1 MSDNEKKKGKAPIKT
16 LARTLGFVIKSY
28 PVHCVIVL
36 ICIVVT
42 ALVTARGTMFSKE
55 LISDYIQPMLDG
67 TLSLDKGFRD
77 LGIKMIFIILT
88 YGAGVLST
96 FLMNR
101 LMVYVTQ
108 GTLKI
113 VRDTLFEHMEKLPLS
128 YFDKNER
135 GDIMSIYTND
145 TDTLRQLISQSVPNM
160 ISNVSTVV
168 TVLISMIILSPL
180 LTLTAL
186 IVVTCAVIITRAL
199 ASRSAKYFR
208 GRQKN
213 IGEVN
218 AFIEETVEGQ
228 RVVKVFTHEEKILEA
243 FDEKNERLYD
253 STRLANG
260 LANVV
265 MPIMGNLGYLNYV
278 IVAVVGGFLAINKV
292 GGFQIA
298 ALIPFLQFT
307 RQFNM
312 PISQFSQQLNS
323 IIMALAGAERIFGL
337 LDEPIEED
345 QGYVTLVNAKEDENG
360 NLTECEERTGI
371 WAWKH
376 PHSADGSVTY
386 TRLRGDIVFEGV
398 DFGYTPEKTVLHDI
412 NLYAHPGEK
421 IAFVGAT
428 GAGKTTI
435 TNLINRFYDIQ
446 NGKIRYDGINIQ
458 KIKKADLRRSLGV
471 VLQDTHLFSGTVA
484 DNIRYG
490 KLDATDE
497 EVHAAAKLAGADY
510 FISHLPKGYDTEI
523 SGDGANL
530 SQGQRQLIAI
540 ARAAVAD
547 PPVLILDEATSS
559 IDTRTEAIVQRGMD
573 SLMEGRTVFVIAH
586 RLSTVKNS
594 SVIMVLANGRII
606 ERGSHDSLLE
616 DKGVYYTL
624 YTGNKAKETNQ

>member
-1 MSDNEKKKGKAPIKT
+1 MSDNRAKKSKAPLKT
-16 LARTLGFVIKSY
+16 LGRTLGFVIKNY
-28 PVHCVIVL
+28 PVHCVVVLVCIIVS
-36 ICIVVT
+36 
-42 ALVTARGTMFSKE
+42 AMVTARGTMFTKE
-55 LISDYIQPMLDG
+55 LINDYIQPMLDG
-67 TLSLDKGFRD
+67 DLSSDVGFRE
-77 LGIKMIFIILT
+77 LGHRILLIALM
-88 YGAGVLST
+88 YAAGVFAT
-96 FLMNR
+96 FLLNR

-113 VRDTLFEHMEKLPLS
+113 IRDTLFEHMEKLPIS
-128 YFDKNER
+128 YFDRNER

-160 ISNVSTVV
+160 ISNVSTVI
-168 TVLISMIILSPL
+168 TVLTSMIILSPL

-186 IVVTCAVIITRAL
+186 VVVAVATAITRML
-199 ASRSAKYFR
+199 AGKSAKYFR
-208 GRQKN
+208 KRQKN

-228 RVVKVFTHEEKILEA
+228 RVVKVFTHEEKIMEA

-278 IVAVVGGFLAINKV
+278 VVAIVGGYLAVAGVGGFS
-292 GGFQIA
+292 IA
-298 ALIPFLQFT
+298 SLVPFLQFT

-323 IIMALAGAERIFGL
+323 IIMALAGAERIFAL
-337 LDEPIEED
+337 LDAPVEED
-345 QGYVTLVNAKEDENG
+345 QGYVTLVNARENEDG
-360 NLTECEERTGI
+360 TLTECEERTGV

-376 PHSADGSVTY
+376 PHSADGTVTY
-386 TRLRGDIVFEGV
+386 TRLRGDIVFEHV
-398 DFGYTPEKTVLHDI
+398 DFGYVPEKTVLHDI
-412 NLYAHPGEK
+412 SLYARPGEK

-458 KIKKADLRRSLGV
+458 KIRKSDLRRSLGV
-471 VLQDTHLFSGTVA
+471 VLQDTHLFTGTVA

-510 FISHLPKGYDTEI
+510 FISHLPNGYDTEI
-523 SGDGANL
+523 TGDGANL

-594 SVIMVLANGRII
+594 SVIMVLSDGRII

-616 DKGVYYTL
+616 DRGVYYTL
-624 YTGNKAKETNQ
+624 YTGNKK

>member
-1 MSDNEKKKGKAPIKT
+1 MSDNATKKGKAPLKT

-28 PVHCVIVL
+28 PVHCVVVL
-36 ICIVVT
+36 ICIIVT
-42 ALVTARGTMFSKE
+42 AIVTARGTMFSKE
-55 LISDYIQPMLDG
+55 LINDFIQPMLDG
-67 TLSLDKGFRD
+67 TLPQDKGFRD

-108 GTLKI
+108 GTLRI
-113 VRDTLFEHMEKLPLS
+113 IRDTLFEHMEKLPIS

-168 TVLISMIILSPL
+168 TVLISMMILSPL

-186 IVVTCAVIITRAL
+186 IVVTCAVMITRAL
-199 ASRSAKYFR
+199 ATRSAKHFR
-208 GRQKN
+208 RRQKN

-218 AFIEETVEGQ
+218 AFVEETVEGQ

-292 GGFQIA
+292 GDFQIA

-337 LDEPIEED
+337 LDQPIEQDE
-345 QGYVTLVNAKEDENG
+345 GYVTLVNAKEDENG
-360 NLTECEERTGI
+360 NLTECEERTGV

-386 TRLRGDIVFEGV
+386 TRLRGDIVFENV

-510 FISHLPKGYDTEI
+510 FITHLPRGYDTEI

-606 ERGSHDSLLE
+606 ERGSHESLLE

-624 YTGNKAKETNQ
+624 YTGSKTAN

>member
-1 MSDNEKKKGKAPIKT
+1 MSDSAKKKGKAPIKT

-55 LISDYIQPMLDG
+55 LISDFIQPMLDG

-77 LGIKMIFIILT
+77 LGVKMIFIILT

-113 VRDTLFEHMEKLPLS
+113 VRDTLFEHMEKLPIS

-337 LDEPIEED
+337 LDEPLEQD
-345 QGYVTLVNAKEDENG
+345 TGYVTLVNAKEDENG

-446 NGKIRYDGINIQ
+446 SGKIRYDGINIQ

-624 YTGNKAKETNQ
+624 YTGNKADN

>member
-1 MSDNEKKKGKAPIKT
+1 MNKHGKSKNPLKT
-16 LARTLGFVIKSY
+16 LFRTLGFVIKAY
-28 PVHCVIVL
+28 PFRCVVVL
-36 ICIVVT
+36 ICLIVTTVAT
-42 ALVTARGTMFSKE
+42 ANGTLFAKQ
-55 LISDYIQPMLDG
+55 LIEQYIQPMLDG
-67 TLSLDKGFRD
+67 KLGVQDGFAGLAAR
-77 LGIKMIFIILT
+77 IAVIAAI

-96 FLMNR
+96 YLSNR
-101 LMVYVTQ
+101 LLVTVTQ
-108 GTLKI
+108 GTLKR
-113 VRDTLFEHMEKLPLS
+113 VRDTLFEHMEKLPIG

-145 TDTLRQLISQSVPNM
+145 TDTLRQLISQSVPNI
-160 ISNVSTVV
+160 ISNVSTIV
-168 TVLISMIILSPL
+168 TALTSMLILSPL
-180 LTLTAL
+180 LTLVAL
-186 IVVTCAVIITRAL
+186 VVVAAATTIMRIL
-199 ASRSAKYFR
+199 AGKSAKYFR

-218 AFIEETVEGQ
+218 AYIEESVEGQ
-228 RVVKVFTHEEKILEA
+228 RVVKVFTHEDKILET

-260 LANVV
+260 FANVV

-278 IVAVVGGFLAINKV
+278 IVAVVGGYLAIHNI

-307 RQFNM
+307 RRFNM

-323 IIMALAGAERIFGL
+323 IIMALAGAERIFAL
-337 LDEPIEED
+337 LDEPVED
-345 QGYVTLVNAKEDENG
+345 DEGYVTLVNAKEDENG
-360 NLTECEERTGI
+360 NLTECEERTGV

-386 TRLRGDIVFEGV
+386 TRLCGDIVFENV

-412 NLYAHPGEK
+412 SLYARPGEK

-435 TNLINRFYDIQ
+435 TNLINRFYDIKS
-446 NGKIRYDGINIQ
+446 GKIRYDGINIS
-458 KIKKADLRRSLGV
+458 KIRKADLRRSLGV

-594 SVIMVLANGRII
+594 SVIMVLADGRII
-606 ERGSHDSLLE
+606 ERGSHESLLE

-624 YTGNKAKETNQ
+624 YTGNKAN

>member
-1 MSDNEKKKGKAPIKT
+1 MSDNEKKKGKAPLKT

-77 LGIKMIFIILT
+77 LGVKMIFIILT

-113 VRDTLFEHMEKLPLS
+113 VRDTLFEHMEKLPIS

-337 LDEPIEED
+337 LDEPIEQD
-345 QGYVTLVNAKEDENG
+345 TGYVTLVNAKEDENG

-446 NGKIRYDGINIQ
+446 SGKIRYDGINIQ

-510 FISHLPKGYDTEI
+510 FISHLPNGYDTEI

-624 YTGNKAKETNQ
+624 YTGNKAAN

>member
-1 MSDNEKKKGKAPIKT
+1 MADKSKKSKNPLKT
-16 LARTLGFVIKSY
+16 LLRTLGFVVKYY
-28 PVHCVIVL
+28 PVHCVFVL
-36 ICIVVT
+36 ICLIVTTIVT
-42 ALVTARGTMFSKE
+42 ANGTLFAKQ
-55 LISDYIQPMLDG
+55 LISDFIQPMLDG
-67 TLSLDKGFRD
+67 TLSQEAGFAELARRI
-77 LGIKMIFIILT
+77 LIIALI
-88 YGAGVLST
+88 YACGVLTSYT
-96 FLMNR
+96 ANR
-101 LMVYVTQ
+101 LLVTTTQ
-108 GTLKI
+108 GTLKR
-113 VRDTLFEHMEKLPLS
+113 VRDTLFEKMEKLPIS
-128 YFDKNER
+128 YFDRNER

-145 TDTLRQLISQSVPNM
+145 TDTLRQLISQSVPNIIM
-160 ISNVSTVV
+160 NVSTVITALV
-168 TVLISMIILSPL
+168 SMIILSPI
-180 LTLTAL
+180 LTLA
-186 IVVTCAVIITRAL
+186 AL
-199 ASRSAKYFR
+199 AVVALATTIMRVLAGKSAKYFR
-208 GRQKN
+208 KRQQN

-218 AFIEETVEGQ
+218 AYIEETVEGQ
-228 RVVKVFTHEEKILEA
+228 RVVKVFTHEDKIMEA

-260 LANVV
+260 FANIV
-265 MPIMGNLGYLNYV
+265 MPIMGNLGYFNYV
-278 IVAVVGGFLAINKV
+278 FVAIVGGYLAINNVGGFE
-292 GGFQIA
+292 IA

-307 RQFNM
+307 RRFNM

-323 IIMALAGAERIFGL
+323 IIMALAGAERIFAL
-337 LDEPIEED
+337 LDEPAEQD
-345 QGYVTLVNAKEDENG
+345 GGYVTLVNAKEDENG
-360 NLTECEERTGI
+360 NLTECEERTGV

-376 PHSADGSVTY
+376 PHSADSSVTY
-386 TRLRGDIVFEGV
+386 TRLRGDIVFEHV
-398 DFGYTPEKTVLHDI
+398 DFGYTPDKTVLHDI

-446 NGKIRYDGINIQ
+446 NGKIRYDGINIS

-471 VLQDTHLFSGTVA
+471 VLQDTHLFTGTVA

-594 SVIMVLANGRII
+594 SVIMVLEKGRII
-606 ERGSHDSLLE
+606 ERGSHDELLAE
-616 DKGVYYTL
+616 KGKYYEL
-624 YTGNKAKETNQ
+624 YMGKK

>member
-292 GGFQIA
+292 GGFQIV

>member
-55 LISDYIQPMLDG
+55 LISDFIQPMLDG

-77 LGIKMIFIILT
+77 LGVKMIFIILT

-113 VRDTLFEHMEKLPLS
+113 VRDTLFEHMEKLPIS

-337 LDEPIEED
+337 LDEPIEQD
-345 QGYVTLVNAKEDENG
+345 TGYVTLVNAKEDENG

-446 NGKIRYDGINIQ
+446 SGKIRYDGINIQ

-606 ERGSHDSLLE
+606 ERGSHESLLE

-624 YTGNKAKETNQ
+624 YTGNKTAN

>member
-55 LISDYIQPMLDG
+55 LISDFIQPMLDG
-67 TLSLDKGFRD
+67 TLSQDKGFRD
-77 LGIKMIFIILT
+77 LGVKMIFIILT

-113 VRDTLFEHMEKLPLS
+113 VRDTLFEHMEKLPIS

-337 LDEPIEED
+337 LDEPIEQD
-345 QGYVTLVNAKEDENG
+345 TGYVTLVNAKEDENG

-446 NGKIRYDGINIQ
+446 SGKIRYDGINIQ

-624 YTGNKAKETNQ
+624 YTGNKAAN

>member
-1 MSDNEKKKGKAPIKT
+1 MSKDTSKKSKAPLKT
-16 LARTLGFVIKSY
+16 LARTLGFVIRSY
-28 PVHCVIVL
+28 PVHCVAVL
-36 ICIVVT
+36 LCLIITTIVT
-42 ALVTARGTMFSKE
+42 AQGTMFTKE
-55 LISDYIQPMLDG
+55 LINEYIQPMLDG
-67 TLSLDKGFRD
+67 TLEQDVGFSR
-77 LGIKMIFIILT
+77 LGVRMIFIILM

-96 FLMNR
+96 FLVNR

-113 VRDTLFEHMEKLPLS
+113 IRDTLFEHMEKLPIS
-128 YFDKNER
+128 YFDRNER

-168 TVLISMIILSPL
+168 TVLTSMIILSPL

-186 IVVTCAVIITRAL
+186 IVVALATTITRLL
-199 ASRSAKYFR
+199 AGKSAKYFR
-208 GRQKN
+208 KRQKN

-218 AFIEETVEGQ
+218 AFVEEAVEGQ
-228 RVVKVFTHEEKILEA
+228 RVIKVFTHEDKILET
-243 FDEKNERLYD
+243 FDEKNGRLYD

-278 IVAVVGGFLAINKV
+278 VVAIVGGYLAVKGV
-292 GGFQIA
+292 GDFAIA
-298 ALIPFLQFT
+298 SLIPFLQFT

-323 IIMALAGAERIFGL
+323 IIMALAGAERIFAL
-337 LDEPIEED
+337 LDAPVEED
-345 QGYVTLVNAKEDENG
+345 GGYVTLVNARENEDG
-360 NLTECEERTGI
+360 TLSECEEHTGV

-376 PHSADGSVTY
+376 PHSADGTVTY
-386 TRLRGDIVFEGV
+386 TRLRGDIVFENV
-398 DFGYTPEKTVLHDI
+398 DFGYVPEKTVLHDI
-412 NLYAHPGEK
+412 SLYARPGEK

-471 VLQDTHLFSGTVA
+471 VLQDTHLFTGTVA

-497 EVHAAAKLAGADY
+497 EVRAAAKLAGADY
-510 FISHLPKGYDTEI
+510 FITHLPKGYDTEI
-523 SGDGANL
+523 TGDGANL

-586 RLSTVKNS
+586 RLSTVKNA

-606 ERGSHDSLLE
+606 ERGSHESLLE

-624 YTGNKAKETNQ
+624 YTGNKK

>member
-55 LISDYIQPMLDG
+55 LISDFIQPMLDG
-67 TLSLDKGFRD
+67 TLSQDKGFHD

-113 VRDTLFEHMEKLPLS
+113 VRDTLFEHMEKLPIS

-199 ASRSAKYFR
+199 ASRSAKHFR

-292 GGFQIA
+292 GGFQTA

-337 LDEPIEED
+337 LDEPIEQD
-345 QGYVTLVNAKEDENG
+345 TGYVTLVNAKEDENG
-360 NLTECEERTGI
+360 NLTECEERTGV

-386 TRLRGDIVFEGV
+386 TRLRGDIVFENV

-412 NLYAHPGEK
+412 SLYAHPGEK

-446 NGKIRYDGINIQ
+446 SGKIRYDGINIQ

-624 YTGNKAKETNQ
+624 YTGNKAAN

>member
-55 LISDYIQPMLDG
+55 LISDFIQPMLDG
-67 TLSLDKGFRD
+67 TLPQDKGFRD
-77 LGIKMIFIILT
+77 LGVKMIFIILT

-113 VRDTLFEHMEKLPLS
+113 VRDTLFEHMEKLPIS

-298 ALIPFLQFT
+298 T
-307 RQFNM
+307 
-312 PISQFSQQLNS
+312 
-323 IIMALAGAERIFGL
+323 AGFRKI
-337 LDEPIEED
+337 
-345 QGYVTLVNAKEDENG
+345 
-360 NLTECEERTGI
+360 
-371 WAWKH
+371 
-376 PHSADGSVTY
+376 
-386 TRLRGDIVFEGV
+386 
-398 DFGYTPEKTVLHDI
+398 
-412 NLYAHPGEK
+412 LYATWK
-421 IAFVGAT
+421 C
-428 GAGKTTI
+428 
-435 TNLINRFYDIQ
+435 
-446 NGKIRYDGINIQ
+446 
-458 KIKKADLRRSLGV
+458 SLS
-471 VLQDTHLFSGTVA
+471 F
-484 DNIRYG
+484 
-490 KLDATDE
+490 
-497 EVHAAAKLAGADY
+497 
-510 FISHLPKGYDTEI
+510 
-523 SGDGANL
+523 
-530 SQGQRQLIAI
+530 
-540 ARAAVAD
+540 
-547 PPVLILDEATSS
+547 
-559 IDTRTEAIVQRGMD
+559 
-573 SLMEGRTVFVIAH
+573 LMV
-586 RLSTVKNS
+586 
-594 SVIMVLANGRII
+594 
-606 ERGSHDSLLE
+606 
-616 DKGVYYTL
+616 
-624 YTGNKAKETNQ
+624 